1 MKVKVGK
8 GIASGSIV
16 IPGSKSVAHR
26 YLIAAAFASGTTNIC
41 HLPDNDDITATIR
54 CLRALGAGIS
64 KNGDTATV
72 FPTAEIAP
80 TGTVL
85 DCKESGTTL
94 RLLIPQALLTDHEV
108 TFIGSG
114 RLFARPLDIYENICR
129 TQNIAWK
136 QAQNSLTVH
145 GRLQPGSFSFPG
157 NISSQFVSGL
167 LFALPHLG
175 GKSTLT
181 LTGGVE
187 SASYI
192 NLTLDALGKFGFE
205 AIEEE
210 TGKYSVCGNQQGTS
224 PGKLNVPTDQSSA
237 AFFGALNALGGNVT
251 MTDFY
256 DDGTQGDRVWR
267 DYFNALISGIPT
279 LSVADCP
286 DLAPIIMAVAAAGNG
301 VTLIDT
307 ARLRFKE
314 SDRGN
319 SMAEELRKC
328 GVSVDV
334 RENSII
340 VSGGAKAPDEPLY
353 GHNDHRIAMSLA
365 VLLTATGGGTIDD
378 AECVAKS
385 LPDFW
390 KMLAEL
396 GISIITE
403 KDQT

>member
-1 MKVKVGK
+1 VKVHVGK
-8 GIASGSIV
+8 GRANGNVV

-26 YLIAAAFASGTTNIC
+26 YLIAAAFVNGTTDIC
-41 HLPDNDDITATIR
+41 HLPDNDDINATIR
-54 CLRALGAGIS
+54 CLRALGAVIS
-64 KNGDTATV
+64 KTGDTATV
-72 FPTAEIAP
+72 FPADGIAP
-80 TGTVL
+80 TGTLL

-94 RLLIPQALLTDHEV
+94 RLLIPQALLTGREV
-108 TFIGSG
+108 TFVGSG

-129 TQNIAWK
+129 AQNIEWK
-136 QAQNSLTVH
+136 QTENSLTVH
-145 GRLQPGSFSFPG
+145 GRLQPGNFSFPG

-167 LFALPHLG
+167 LFALPHLD
-175 GKSTLT
+175 GKSTLS

-187 SASYI
+187 SAPYI
-192 NLTLDALGKFGFE
+192 NLTLDALKKFGFE
-205 AIEEE
+205 AFAESA
-210 TGKYSVCGNQQGTS
+210 GKYSVCGNQHGTS
-224 PGKLNVPTDQSSA
+224 AGRLNVPTDQSSA
-237 AFFGALNALGGNVT
+237 AFFGALNALGGSVT
-251 MTDFY
+251 LKDFY
-256 DDGTQGDRVWR
+256 DDGTQGDRVWNE
-267 DYFNALISGIPT
+267 YFNALICSTPT

-286 DLAPIIMAVAAAGNG
+286 DLAPIIMAVAAVKNG

-319 SMAEELRKC
+319 AMAKELQKC
-328 GVSVDV
+328 GVSVDA

-340 VSGGAKAPDEPLY
+340 VSGGAKAPHEHLY

-390 KMLAEL
+390 KMLAAL
-396 GISIITE
+396 GISITPE
-403 KDQT
+403 KD